1 MELQELT
8 GSVVDYSPTQLK
20 FKKYQLPRFI
30 VDENGNENF
39 EAEELLAIVLDESRK
54 AGKWVPTDQRKFD
67 ENVQRNYFE
76 YQERNRKIAENK
88 ERIWELR
95 RAKFFYYLMVIIT
108 FGFYGKNEPTPSI
121 SLYGDFP
128 MNDVEDMS
136 LFERTLVDFHTAF
149 KNAYSFLRSN
159 GYLHAKTEDY
169 ILYIYPSE
177 KVLQD
182 VRKFTLP
189 DTFYTKK
196 WVINYGELT
205 ENLRLP
211 FFFILK

>member
-1 MELQELT
+1 MELQDLT
-8 GSVVDYSPTQLK
+8 GFVVDYSPTQLK

-95 RAKFFYYLMVIIT
+95 RTKFLYYLMVIIT

-149 KNAYSFLRSN
+149 KSAYSFLRSN

-177 KVLQD
+177 KVLED

-196 WVINYGELT
+196 WFKQLQGVNWESQT
-205 ENLRLP
+205 P